1 MKLTGSRILLTGA
14 SGGIGTSLALE
25 LARRGAALALLAR
38 DEHRLRALATRVRE
52 LGVTCVTLPFDLAAS
67 SGHAEVV
74 AQAASALGG
83 LDVLINNAGVQCFG
97 ALRDENPAAIT
108 QLVAINVTA
117 PLLLTRAA
125 LAHFHAGGA
134 GHVVNV
140 GSTFGAIGHPL
151 FAAYSASKFALRGFS
166 EALRRELSADNIE
179 VIHVS
184 PRATDTAMNDG
195 AVRRMQAMTGTRV
208 DAPQAV
214 AKAVVDALES
224 GTAERQLGRP
234 ERFFVRLN
242 ALLPRLVDRALS
254 QQARTIS
261 PTRDSGAAANRL

>member
-1 MKLTGSRILLTGA
+1 MKLTGSRILITGA

-38 DEHRLRALATRVRE
+38 DEPRLRALAARVRE
-52 LGVTCVTLPFDLAAS
+52 LGVACVALPFDLAAP

-74 AQAASALGG
+74 AQAATALGG

-97 ALRDENPAAIT
+97 PLRDERPAAIAR
-108 QLVAINVTA
+108 LVAINVTA

-125 LAHFHAGGA
+125 LTHFHAAGA
-134 GHVVNV
+134 GHIVNV

-166 EALRRELSADNIE
+166 EALRRESGADNVR

-184 PRATDTAMNDG
+184 PRATDTAMNDA
-195 AVRRMQAMTGTRV
+195 AVRSMHAMTGARV
-208 DAPQAV
+208 DAPQVV
-214 AKAVVDALES
+214 AKAIVEALER
-224 GTAERQLGRP
+224 GTAERQLGWP
-234 ERFFVRLN
+234 ERFFVQLN
-242 ALLPRLVDRALS
+242 ALLPRVVDRALS
-254 QQARTIS
+254 QQARAL
-261 PTRDSGAAANRL
+261 AAVQGSDAQANR